1 MSGFDANLLRLMKTR
16 KNFNRYRRQLDESVV
31 SKATIA
37 VLDDFDRYYKEY
49 PSHDKIDFQLFGPRM
64 KVWNQST
71 DDQELA
77 VQTLAVKA
85 AAKGTITKEVEE
97 SLQNEIANQH
107 LSNRLRTLGEQHA
120 DGDLPD
126 FGLKVREAM
135 AEHKKLAAKPKA
147 DWIDRDIGDI
157 LSEEADES
165 GYDWRLNCLREGMR
179 GLRAGDFGIVAARP
193 DKGKTTFLAGEATF
207 MAPQMPDDQNIIWLN
222 NEGPGSRIVPR
233 LYQAALGI
241 GREEMLR
248 LNAEGELTKRYAD
261 VVGRPDRIRVMDIH
275 RTHAT
280 RVEALLESANA
291 GIVIYDMIDNIG
303 WGNGG
308 AARHEMLEEMY
319 QWAREI
325 SVGIGFAGIATSQI
339 SAEGDGEM
347 YPGMSMLKD
356 SKTGKQG
363 ACDFQIHIGAS
374 NDPSLQSLRYIGTP
388 KNKLRREGARTIK
401 GTAQFLPHIARY
413 DDNFNEE

>member
-1 MSGFDANLLRLMKTR
+1 MSGFDANLLRLMRTR
-16 KNFNRYRRQLDESVV
+16 KNFNRYRRQLDERIV
-31 SKATIA
+31 SSATIA
-37 VLDDFDRYYKEY
+37 VLDDFGRYFKEY
-49 PSHDKIDFQLFGPRM
+49 KSHDKIDFQLFGPRM
-64 KVWNQST
+64 KVWNQGT

-77 VQTLAVKA
+77 VMHVAVKQ
-85 AAKGTITKEVEE
+85 AAKGEISKEVEE

-107 LSNRLRTLGEQHA
+107 LSNTLHTLISRHA
-120 DGDLPD
+120 DGDCPD
-126 FGLKVREAM
+126 FGLRVREAQN
-135 AEHKKLAAKPKA
+135 EHKKLAAKPKA

-157 LSEEADES
+157 LLDEADET
-165 GYDWRLNCLREGMR
+165 GYDFRLNCLREGMR

-207 MAPQMPDDQNIIWLN
+207 WAPQLPDDKNIVWLN
-222 NEGPGSRIVPR
+222 NEGPGSRIIPR

-241 GREEMLR
+241 GREEMLA
-248 LNAEGELTKRYAD
+248 LNTAGTLTRKYGD

-275 RTHAT
+275 RTHAS
-280 RVEALLESANA
+280 RVEALLEQANA

-325 SVGIGFAGIATSQI
+325 SVGIGFAGVATSQI

-374 NDPSLQSLRYIGTP
+374 NDPSLEGLRYIGTP

-401 GTAQFLPHIARY
+401 GTARFMPHIARY
-413 DDNFNEE
+413 DDNFQEE